1 MPKQHI
7 KPEDRSPALARYY
20 RLKGTPEG
28 DRNAERQRK
37 NDKRRRDDPV
47 YKAKIAEDTKDW
59 YDNRGGKQIRNK
71 HYVKTKENGTRKKR
85 RDDRQQVLIDH
96 MGGKCVRCGV
106 TDPPKGFHFD
116 HKNPKTK
123 SHDIN
128 RQDSFKKSFKELEK
142 CQLLCFDCH
151 MDKTWNED
159 LPIIL
164 EKKYGSE

>member
-7 KPEDRSPALARYY
+7 KPEDRSPALARYH

-59 YDNRGGKQIRNK
+59 YENGGGREVRRKYAK
-71 HYVKTKENGTRKKR
+71 KTTEDGTRKKR

-96 MGGKCVRCGV
+96 MGGKCERCGI
-106 TDPPKGFHFD
+106 TDPPRGFQFD
-116 HKNPKTK
+116 HKDPMTK
-123 SHDIN
+123 SHNIN
-128 RQDSFKKSFKELEK
+128 RQDSFEKSFKELEK
-142 CQLLCFDCH
+142 CQLLCYDCH
-151 MDKTWNED
+151 LDKTWKED

-164 EKKYGSE
+164 EKKYGS